1 MVHVVGARPGQ
12 FFHADL
18 DGLFTGPRYKVVM
31 DMNEY
36 VLEMLVQERLAEI
49 RAGVEQSNRVRA
61 ARTESRPR
69 RLTWD
74 HALIRLGHRLRSI
87 WRYSRVAIEGRPG
100 AARG

>member
-1 MVHVVGARPGQ
+1 MVHVVGACPGQ

-18 DGLFTGPRYKVVM
+18 DGLFTGPVYKVVM

-61 ARTESRPR
+61 AGTDMGSRAHPPGTSSAEYPAVFPGRDRRPPR
-69 RLTWD
+69 
-74 HALIRLGHRLRSI
+74 
-87 WRYSRVAIEGRPG
+87 SRAWMTPTPV
-100 AARG
+100 

>member
-1 MVHVVGARPGQ
+1 MVHVVGACPGQ

-18 DGLFTGPRYKVVM
+18 DELFTGPLYKVVM

-49 RAGVEQSNRVRA
+49 RAAVEQSNRVRV
-61 ARTESRPR
+61 ARKEPGSW
-69 RLTWD
+69 RLAW
-74 HALIRLGHRLRSI
+74 HLALIRLGHRLRSI
-87 WRYSRVAIEGRPG
+87 RRYSRVASTQG